1 MQGRKRRAILKKTI
15 ARMIFFFFILIHEN
29 NIEGRISSYI
39 HGKDIRMPTFQVG
52 ETPYNKI
59 RLCPMNHD
67 VPNSSPI
74 FIITV
79 LKTMNCYTKFQVA
92 HSWLHSAHAKIKCLL
107 ETMGHE
113 ELTMRAREVG
123 RKLNING
130 KKVISSK
137 RLTN

>member
-1 MQGRKRRAILKKTI
+1 
-15 ARMIFFFFILIHEN
+15 
-29 NIEGRISSYI
+29 
-39 HGKDIRMPTFQVG
+39 
-52 ETPYNKI
+52 
-59 RLCPMNHD
+59 
-67 VPNSSPI
+67 
-74 FIITV
+74 
-79 LKTMNCYTKFQVA
+79 
-92 HSWLHSAHAKIKCLL
+92 L